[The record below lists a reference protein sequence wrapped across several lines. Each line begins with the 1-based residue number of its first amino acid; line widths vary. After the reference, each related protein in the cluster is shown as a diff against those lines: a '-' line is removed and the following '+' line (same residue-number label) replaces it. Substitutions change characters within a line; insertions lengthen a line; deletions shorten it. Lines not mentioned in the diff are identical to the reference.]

1 MHNPNKIHLQSNS
14 TATVSHNIHLILRFT
29 SPPKRNQSLYDE
41 LSAATSYPT
50 FSSPFSS
57 SSAEQVSSEPND
69 EENKSTEFYT
79 LSSIESTLA
88 TEEDEDF
95 KNNATKEERHRLDE
109 IKIDEESIVYSSTID
124 FTTSTPAST
133 PKKGKY
139 LDLMPPGED
148 NMNASLPNAAEVWA
162 LAGMRDMDS
171 VRKPTTETIEKTDVE
186 VLSNNTIKSLL
197 DWSEIARYD
206 NTTELIPQT
215 TKSNDLTEATAE
227 HKEVTVSSPF
237 PSITSKSI
245 IEDNRLELEHENA
258 EFTAP
263 ANKSVI
269 DDETINK
276 DRDETSVELI
286 APISEK
292 KFENLEESTTVEP
305 ITTTEEAMTTIEM
318 TTSIVD
324 SITSDSD
331 ENSEVF
337 KRTITELPEDQ
348 FVSTSTYAPPRT
360 TATYDEIST
369 TTTSPPATEHLT
381 TNLNARSTMVTK
393 SISIRIATST
403 AEPSTSA
410 ETTIQSD
417 EVTTTPV
424 DILESS
430 SFATIEIMD
439 DDKFKYS
446 TLLPEGTAADTTTH
460 VSPTVHRPN
469 DSTRSISEGVASTA
483 GEGDG
488 RNNVAVIS
496 ITVCVIAFILLA
508 AGGFVS

>member
-1 MHNPNKIHLQSNS
+1 M
-14 TATVSHNIHLILRFT
+14 
-29 SPPKRNQSLYDE
+29 YDE

-57 SSAEQVSSEPND
+57 ELVEQISSEPNE
-69 EENKSTEFYT
+69 EENKSTEYYT

-88 TEEDEDF
+88 TDEDEDF

-109 IKIDEESIVYSSTID
+109 IKIDEQSVVYSSTVD
-124 FTTSTPAST
+124 FTTTTAAPT

-162 LAGMRDMDS
+162 LAGMRDMDLN
-171 VRKPTTETIEKTDVE
+171 RKPTTETLEESDVE
-186 VLSNNTIKSLL
+186 LLSNNTIKSLL

-206 NTTELIPQT
+206 NSTELIPQT

-227 HKEVTVSSPF
+227 HKEVAVSSPF
-237 PSITSKSI
+237 PSSTTSKSI

-258 EFTAP
+258 EFTAA

-269 DDETINK
+269 DDETLNK
-276 DRDETSVELI
+276 DRDESSVELI

-292 KFENLEESTTVEP
+292 KIENLEMETTTLEP
-305 ITTTEEAMTTIEM
+305 ITSTEEAMTTIEV

-324 SITSDSD
+324 TITSDSD

-337 KRTITELPEDQ
+337 KRTITEMPEEQ
-348 FVSTSTYAPPRT
+348 FVSTSTNAPRT
-360 TATYDEIST
+360 STIYDEIPT
-369 TTTSPPATEHLT
+369 TTASPPTTEYLS
-381 TNLNARSTMVTK
+381 TNLSARSTMVTK
-393 SISIRIATST
+393 SISIRIATTT

-410 ETTIQSD
+410 ETTMQND
-417 EVTTTPV
+417 EITTTTADV
-424 DILESS
+424 IESS
-430 SFATIEIMD
+430 SIATIEIMD

-446 TLLPEGTAADTTTH
+446 TLLPEGTVSVTTTH
-460 VSPTVHRPN
+460 VSPTGHKLN
-469 DSTRSISEGVASTA
+469 DSTRSIVEGVASTA
-483 GEGDG
+483 DKGDG
-488 RNNVAVIS
+488 GSNVAIIS
-496 ITVCVIAFILLA
+496 ITVSIVVFILLV
-508 AGGFVS
+508 AGGFVKFILFVINRYNN

>member
-1 MHNPNKIHLQSNS
+1 M
-14 TATVSHNIHLILRFT
+14 
-29 SPPKRNQSLYDE
+29 YDE

-57 SSAEQVSSEPND
+57 ESVEQVSSEPNE
-69 EENKSTEFYT
+69 EENKSTEYYT

-88 TEEDEDF
+88 TDEDEDF

-109 IKIDEESIVYSSTID
+109 IKIDEQSVVYSSTVD
-124 FTTSTPAST
+124 FTTTTAAPT

-162 LAGMRDMDS
+162 LAGMRDMDLN
-171 VRKPTTETIEKTDVE
+171 RKPTTETLEESDVE
-186 VLSNNTIKSLL
+186 LLSNNTIKSLL

-206 NTTELIPQT
+206 NSTELIPQT

-227 HKEVTVSSPF
+227 HKEVAVSSPF
-237 PSITSKSI
+237 PSSTTSKSI

-258 EFTAP
+258 EFTAA

-269 DDETINK
+269 DDETLNK
-276 DRDETSVELI
+276 DRDESSVELI

-292 KFENLEESTTVEP
+292 KIENLEMETTTLEP
-305 ITTTEEAMTTIEM
+305 ITSTEEAMTTIEV

-324 SITSDSD
+324 TITSDSD

-337 KRTITELPEDQ
+337 KRTITEMPEEQ
-348 FVSTSTYAPPRT
+348 FVSTSTNAPRT
-360 TATYDEIST
+360 STIYDEIPT
-369 TTTSPPATEHLT
+369 TTASPPTTEYIS
-381 TNLNARSTMVTK
+381 TNLSARSTMVTK
-393 SISIRIATST
+393 SISIRIATTT

-410 ETTIQSD
+410 ETTMQSD
-417 EVTTTPV
+417 EITTTTADV
-424 DILESS
+424 IESS
-430 SFATIEIMD
+430 SIATIEIMD

-446 TLLPEGTAADTTTH
+446 TLLPEGTVSVTTTH
-460 VSPTVHRPN
+460 VSPTGHKLN
-469 DSTRSISEGVASTA
+469 DSTRSIVEGVASTA
-483 GEGDG
+483 DEGDG
-488 RNNVAVIS
+488 GSNVAIIS
-496 ITVCVIAFILLA
+496 ITVSIVVFILLV
-508 AGGFVS
+508 AGGFVKFILFVINRYNN